1 MDRIPITKE
10 GYQKIKAELE
20 RLKSVERRAVVEA
33 IKEARGHG
41 DLSENAEYD
50 AAKERQGMIEAK
62 IAELESKMGK
72 FEIIETDNL
81 TTDKVVFGVYVEIEN
96 IENDEIKK
104 YRIVG
109 PDESDIS
116 KGYIS
121 VFSPIARALIGKKV
135 GDEVVVNAP
144 GGEIE
149 YEIVNITKD
158 A

>member
-96 IENDEIKK
+96 VENNEIKK

-116 KGYIS
+116 RGFIS

-149 YEIVNITKD
+149 YEIINITKD

>member
-1 MDRIPITKE
+1 MDKIPITKE

-62 IAELESKMGK
+62 IAEIESKMGK
-72 FEIIETDNL
+72 FEVIDTDNL

-96 IENDEIKK
+96 VENNEIKK

-149 YEIVNITKD
+149 YEIINITKD

>member
-20 RLKSVERRAVVEA
+20 RLKNVERRAVVEA

-72 FEIIETDNL
+72 FETIETDNL

-96 IENDEIKK
+96 IENNEIKK

-116 KGYIS
+116 RGYIS
-121 VFSPIARALIGKKV
+121 VFSPISRALIGKKV

-149 YEIVNITKD
+149 YEIINITKD